1 MNKFKKSFDEETMNE
16 QLDARNN
23 EVVQNVRNFAGLLGT
38 KPLAASGPDIPQTEM
53 RQPKMDLRPRKSIL
67 AESPVNNPMVISE
80 QNAKIDAA
88 DKARQ
93 MKDLEDLENIGAFEE
108 PDSEA
113 NMRAKKLRSILGLK

>member
-1 MNKFKKSFDEETMNE
+1 MNKFRKSFDETTMEE
-16 QLDARNN
+16 QLDQRNQDL
-23 EVVQNVRNFAGLLGT
+23 VKNVRDFAGLLGGK
-38 KPLAASGPDIPQTEM
+38 KPSAQGADIPQMEAA
-53 RQPKMDLRPRKSIL
+53 QPKMDLRPRKSIL